1 MPENAE
7 KKIGEAIIKGQS
19 STAPATGLPDRGRGG
34 DSRNHWQDRHF
45 YPQDKLMLLRHL
57 ETGC

>member
-7 KKIGEAIIKGQS
+7 KKIGETIIKYQQS
-19 STAPATGLPDRGRGG
+19 TTPATWLPDRGRGG
-34 DSRNHWQDRHF
+34 DSRNHGRDRHF
-45 YPQDKLMLLRHL
+45 YPQDKLILLRHL